1 MASEKPGAETAE
13 AARQRRRTPPPTIE
27 LTATDVTPDPVPEAQ
42 EPQDDPPPAPQPT
55 EQPGADAQPGGTT
68 RGAAAWP
75 SDLSWPHL
83 GAAAAGAVIVLVM
96 LGVLWS
102 SGLIG
107 IAARDGDT
115 DALTS
120 RLAPIERQLRELA
133 TRPPPAPTE
142 SNVSDTK
149 SSDARSLDDLAARLA
164 RAEAALAA
172 PRSGLPAAV
181 DQALTARVGTL
192 EAALKAMSDNIAGLN
207 GRAEEM
213 SGALRDLRERNEAA
227 AKALAEMAQE
237 RLAARIA
244 TLERA
249 DKTMQNEFARKSDA
263 PSDRATRLAITAS
276 ALKSAVERGESFTA
290 ELAAVRRLAA
300 DPALLEPLAPFAAS
314 GVPSA
319 AALARELSALV
330 PELRRAADGG
340 PREGGLLDRLQANA
354 ERLVRVRPV
363 GEVAGDDSAAVIAR
377 VDADAA
383 RADISGALAELQKL
397 PPAVRA
403 PAEGWIGKAQ
413 ARAPAIDAAQKFA
426 AAALAVLGKPTPSDT
441 APQ

>member
-27 LTATDVTPDPVPEAQ
+27 LTATDVTPDPVPDAQ

-55 EQPGADAQPGGTT
+55 EQPGADPGGTT
-68 RGAAAWP
+68 RGAAARP
-75 SDLSWPHL
+75 FDLSWPHL
-83 GAAAAGAVIVLVM
+83 GAAAAGAAIVLVM
-96 LGVLWS
+96 FGVLWS

-115 DALTS
+115 DALAS

-172 PRSGLPAAV
+172 PRSGPPAAV
-181 DQALTARVGTL
+181 DQALTGRVGTL

-249 DKTMQNEFARKSDA
+249 DKTMQDEFARKSDA

-330 PELRRAADGG
+330 PELRRAVDGG

-363 GEVAGDDSAAVIAR
+363 GEVAGDDPAAVIAR

-383 RADISGALAELQKL
+383 RANIPGALAELQKL

-426 AAALAVLGKPTPSDT
+426 AAALAVLGKPAPSDT

>member
-1 MASEKPGAETAE
+1 
-13 AARQRRRTPPPTIE
+13 
-27 LTATDVTPDPVPEAQ
+27 
-42 EPQDDPPPAPQPT
+42 
-55 EQPGADAQPGGTT
+55 
-68 RGAAAWP
+68 
-75 SDLSWPHL
+75 
-83 GAAAAGAVIVLVM
+83 
-96 LGVLWS
+96 
-102 SGLIG
+102 
-107 IAARDGDT
+107 
-115 DALTS
+115 
-120 RLAPIERQLRELA
+120 
-133 TRPPPAPTE
+133 
-142 SNVSDTK
+142 
-149 SSDARSLDDLAARLA
+149 
-164 RAEAALAA
+164 
-172 PRSGLPAAV
+172 
-181 DQALTARVGTL
+181 
-192 EAALKAMSDNIAGLN
+192 
-207 GRAEEM
+207 M

-227 AKALAEMAQE
+227 AKALAEVAQE

-249 DKTMQNEFARKSDA
+249 DKTMQDEFARKSDA

-363 GEVAGDDSAAVIAR
+363 GEVAGDDPAAVIAR

-383 RADISGALAELQKL
+383 RTDVSGALAELQKL

-413 ARAPAIDAAQKFA
+413 ARVPAIDAAQKFA
-426 AAALAVLGKPTPSDT
+426 AAALAVLGKPAPSDT